1 MNNIQELNF
10 PIVLYKYRGYEG
22 ENVIKNYNAK
32 TLLNFELFA
41 SSPKNFNDPFD
52 LSLPYVFSNDSFTLD
67 NFINEYF
74 ELLDPKVLKGKKK
87 EEILYDATRQYNF
100 MKYNPEE
107 FWNSRA
113 ELISSLD
120 HDFYGVLSLA
130 KNYDNILMWSHY
142 SNFHKGYC
150 IGFDTNLFFDLISKK
165 YEEFGCKIGPVNYQL
180 DYPEIDFTKQRDIK
194 TSFVRCFT
202 KHKCWEYES
211 EYRLVLNNLPNEIIS
226 YPKEIIKEI
235 YLGCKM
241 TDLHCKEILEF
252 IKSQN
257 LANVK
262 VYKMKMG
269 YHSFCVEPKEI
280 II

>member
-1 MNNIQELNF
+1 MNIQELNL
-10 PIVLYKYRGYEG
+10 PKVLYKYRDYEG
-22 ENVIKNYNAK
+22 KSVIKNYNAK

-52 LSLPYVFSNDSFTLD
+52 LTLPYVFSNDSFTLD

-74 ELLDPKVLKGKKK
+74 DLIDPKEFEGKSREELL
-87 EEILYDATRQYNF
+87 YSATDQYNF
-100 MKYNPEE
+100 MKCYPEE
-107 FWNSRA
+107 FWNSRS

-120 HDFYGVLSLA
+120 HEFYGVLSLSM
-130 KNYDNILMWSHY
+130 NYDNILMWSHY

-150 IGFDTNLFFDLISKK
+150 IGLDTNLFFDFVSKN
-165 YEEFGCKIGPVNYQL
+165 YTQFGFKIGHANYQL
-180 DYPEIDFTKQRDIK
+180 EYPHIDFSKLREVK
-194 TSFVRCFT
+194 TSLIRCFT
-202 KHKCWEYES
+202 KHECWKYES
-211 EYRLVLNNLPNEIIS
+211 EYRLVLNNLPNEVIS

-257 LANVK
+257 LFNVK
-262 VYKMKMG
+262 VFKMNMG
-269 YHSFCVEPKEI
+269 YHSFCVQPKEVI
-280 II
+280 V